1 MSRPERGDVLFGG
14 SMTHR
19 NRYSP
24 KRSHGPIG
32 KASDLAALVTTA
44 ERAEYIR
51 TVLSPEA
58 EMVGRPGILC
68 TALHRTE
75 SRDRSQNETADAL
88 TDPDDPEIEF
98 EEPNAE
104 TLAAD

>member
-1 MSRPERGDVLFGG
+1 
-14 SMTHR
+14 MTHR

-32 KASDLAALVTTA
+32 KASDLGALVTTA

-51 TVLSPEA
+51 TVLWPEA
-58 EMVGRPGILC
+58 ETVGRPGILC

-75 SRDRSQNETADAL
+75 SRERSKNDTGDAVAA
-88 TDPDDPEIEF
+88 PYEGEIEL
-98 EEPNAE
+98 EEPSIDS
-104 TLAAD
+104 LAAD